1 MDSRLRGNDE
11 GVRAGGNVLAL
22 DEATVES
29 TILRNEAESH
39 HRPSRHSREGGNPD
53 WLTVRLYPRRSEVMD
68 SRLRGNDG

>member
-22 DEATVES
+22 DDATVGS
-29 TILRNEAESH
+29 TVLRNEADQH
-39 HRPSRHSREGGNPD
+39 QNLRHSREGGNPD
-53 WLTVRLYPRRSEVMD
+53 WLTVRLYHRRSEVMD